1 MTLARSSTT
10 DGSGSG
16 SSSNSSSSVVAW
28 NVLSDIQLCVAVCIW
43 LTEAWYG
50 EFFGSK
56 VCLKPP
62 VYYQTR

>member
-28 NVLSDIQLCVAVCIW
+28 NVLSDIQLCVAVCI
-43 LTEAWYG
+43 
-50 EFFGSK
+50 
-56 VCLKPP
+56 
-62 VYYQTR
+62 